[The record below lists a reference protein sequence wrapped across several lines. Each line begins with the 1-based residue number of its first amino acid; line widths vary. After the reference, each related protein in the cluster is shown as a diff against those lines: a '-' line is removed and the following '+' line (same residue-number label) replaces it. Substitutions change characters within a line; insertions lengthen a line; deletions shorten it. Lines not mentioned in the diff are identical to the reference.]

1 MQTAATPPEAPQRER
16 QLFYAL
22 DLDGDGFVPSADI
35 VGMLN
40 DAGLGRSDSR
50 LRELFAQLDA
60 AEGPLDVHAFV
71 RIIGPAGMLVERAL
85 QGGLALPDFAHFA
98 AVVEEIFRQAR
109 SNQSGKQ
116 ADYIPPLAEVDAEQ
130 FGLAVVTV
138 DGQVLA
144 LGDADIDF
152 SIQSTCKPFNY
163 CFALEALGEQTVH
176 EHVGTEPSGRPFNE
190 RVLLED
196 EVEREFI
203 ENGKKVRRKV
213 RRKRP
218 HNPMVNAGAIMCAS
232 LIQPDEPLHKR
243 LQHVRRQWARLT
255 GMKDAKNGEQQDR
268 LPRFNAWMAREEE
281 RTGDNNRA
289 LAYMMKSEKS
299 FQKGEDTVEHEVRDA
314 LNLYFSTCSLE
325 VTCRELAT
333 AAATLANGGVCPLTQ
348 ETVLRRPTVRNCL
361 SLMHTCGMYDYSG
374 KFAFSIGL
382 PAKSGVGGGVFLVVP
397 GLMGI
402 CIWSPRLDSIGN
414 SARGVEVAEQ
424 LTARYSLHTYDSVSA
439 AGDRIDPRVPR
450 ARWNASLTSQA
461 LWAASTGD
469 VRTLRRLQG
478 EFVDLEKGDYDRRAP
493 MHLAAAEGHVDALRF
508 LLDHHVSPNVPD
520 RWGGLPLD
528 DAELAGHHE
537 AAELLRAKGALRG
550 KAYHESADGPTG
562 PTDEHALHGDADAVV
577 ELLWAANDGQITGLQ
592 RLVASGVPVHAADYD
607 RRTALH
613 LAAAEGQLEAVRYLI
628 AHGHPQNVRDRWDAT
643 PLDEARRE
651 QRDDVIEYLSSL

>member
-1 MQTAATPPEAPQRER
+1 MQNTAPEAPQRER

-22 DLDGDGFVPSADI
+22 DLDGDGLVPSADI
-35 VGMLN
+35 VRMLEEQ
-40 DAGLGRSDSR
+40 GLGRTDSR
-50 LRELFAQLDA
+50 LRDLFAQLDA
-60 AEGPLDVHAFV
+60 AAGPLDLAAFV
-71 RIIGPAGMLVERAL
+71 RIIGPAGLLVERAL

-98 AVVEEIFRQAR
+98 KVVDEIFREAR
-109 SNQSGKQ
+109 SNESGKQ
-116 ADYIPPLAEVDAEQ
+116 ADYIPPLAEVDANQ

-144 LGDADIDF
+144 LGDADVDF

-163 CFALEALGEQTVH
+163 CFAVEALGEQKVH
-176 EHVGTEPSGRPFNE
+176 EHVGTEPSGRPFNA

-196 EVEREFI
+196 MVEKTFI
-203 ENGKKVRRKV
+203 EDGKPVRRKV
-213 RRKRP
+213 PRKRP
-218 HNPMVNAGAIMCAS
+218 HNPMINAGAIMCAS
-232 LIQPDEPLHKR
+232 LVKPEEPLHKR
-243 LQHVRRQWARLT
+243 LKHIRQEWARLT
-255 GMKDAKNGEQQDR
+255 GLKDARNGEEQAR

-289 LAYMMKSEKS
+289 LAYMMKSEGS
-299 FQKGEDTVEHEVRDA
+299 FLKGEDTVEHEVRDA

-325 VTCRELAT
+325 VTCRELAA
-333 AAATLANGGVCPLTQ
+333 AAATLANGGVCPLSQ
-348 ETVLRRPTVRNCL
+348 ETVLKRPTVRNCL

-414 SARGVEVAEQ
+414 SARGVQVAEK
-424 LTARYSLHTYDSVSA
+424 LTERYSLHTYDSVSA
-439 AGDRIDPRVPR
+439 AGDRSDPRVPR
-450 ARWNASLTSQA
+450 ARWHASLTSQA

-469 VRTLRRLQG
+469 VRTLRRLQS

-493 MHLAAAEGHVDALRF
+493 MHLAAAEGHVEALRF
-508 LLDHHVSPNVPD
+508 LLEHNVSPNVPD

-528 DAELAGHHE
+528 DAELAGHPE
-537 AAELLRAKGALRG
+537 AAELLRAKGAQRG
-550 KAYHESADGPTG
+550 KAWHEADDPEGA
-562 PTDEHALHGDADAVV
+562 TDEHAHHGDADAVV

-613 LAAAEGQLEAVRYLI
+613 LAAAEGQLEAVRYLV
-628 AHGHPQNVRDRWDAT
+628 AHDHPINVRDRWNAT

-651 QRDDVIEYLSSL
+651 QRDDVVAFLSSL